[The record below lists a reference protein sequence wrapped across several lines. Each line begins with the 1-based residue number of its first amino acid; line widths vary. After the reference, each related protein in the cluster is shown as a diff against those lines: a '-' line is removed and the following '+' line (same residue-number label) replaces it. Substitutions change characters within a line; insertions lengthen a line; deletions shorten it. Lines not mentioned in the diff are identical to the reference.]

1 MNKIATSLLFLI
13 LSVNSYSENS
23 FNNNTKLP
31 PALVLSYSSTNP
43 TCPGLNNGAIYAT
56 VTGGNL
62 PLSNFTLTN
71 GSNVVSNATGIFL
84 NLAPG
89 NYVLSIS
96 DFFLFT
102 ATQNIVIT
110 APNDLTVSTAT
121 TICSGSPTNLSVSG
135 STSSYLWTANPSD
148 ASLTGANNTSATPT
162 VSPLTTTTYT
172 VTSTSNSPSANMVF
186 NGDFSLG
193 NTGFTTDYRYL
204 VNAGGGGV
212 QGIYGVANNPNSWF
226 QFFTTC
232 SVEHANVPGKMIIF
246 DGSISNSGNDKAW
259 GQTIAVQPNQIYTF
273 SYWVRTVA
281 LGIPVSIA
289 NIELRINGVVV
300 RTDLAPSNECSW
312 SLRTY
317 TWDSGTAT
325 SAQIALYDKVTS
337 SGGNDFAIDDI
348 SFTTNVI
355 CNLSKTVL
363 ITVTPSTIPTF
374 NSVNPICAGATL
386 AALPTSSTNATPI
399 TGAWS
404 PALNNLATT
413 TYTFAP
419 ATGQCAS
426 NGSLTIT
433 VNPIVIPT
441 FTSVNPICS
450 GATLAALPTS
460 STNATPI
467 TGTWSPAPNNLA
479 TTTYTFAPTLGQC
492 ASNGSMSITVNP
504 NVTPA
509 FTQVPAICSGATLS
523 ALPTRSNNLINGIW
537 SPALD
542 NSATTNYTFTP
553 NLGQC
558 SSNATMTINVTP
570 FPQFS
575 ITDGCDG
582 TDFVLSAT
590 GIGTT
595 NASYI
600 WFDNLRQNIGTASS
614 VKITNSG
621 NYSLEL
627 SNNGCSEEKPISVS
641 SILCSVPKGI
651 SPNGDGDNDFLDL
664 SNLNV
669 QNLQIF
675 NRHGIEVYSKS
686 NYLNEWVGKSNSG
699 EELPDGTYYYI
710 VHFSSGKTN
719 TGWIYINK

>member
-1 MNKIATSLLFLI
+1 MKKIATFLTFI
-13 LSVNSYSENS
+13 LSVSVFSINTNS
-23 FNNNTKLP
+23 TKLMLP
-31 PALVLSYSSTNP
+31 PALALSFSSTNP
-43 TCPGLNNGAIYAT
+43 TCPGVNNGAIYAS
-56 VTGGNL
+56 VTGGTL
-62 PLSNFTLTN
+62 PYSNFTLTN
-71 GSNVVSNATGIFL
+71 GANVVSNSTGIFL

-89 NYVLSIS
+89 TYSLSIS
-96 DFFLFT
+96 DLFST
-102 ATQNIVIT
+102 DSETGIIIA
-110 APNDLTVSTAT
+110 APNDLTVSTPTA
-121 TICSGSPTNLSVSG
+121 ICSGTPTNLSVSG
-135 STSSYLWTANPSD
+135 STTTYLWTANPSD
-148 ASLTGANNTSATPT
+148 ASLTSANNTSATPT
-162 VSPLTTTTYT
+162 VSPLETTTYT
-172 VTSTSNSPSANMVF
+172 VSSTSNSPSANLVS

-193 NTGFTTDYRYL
+193 NTGFTSDYQYL
-204 VNAGGGGV
+204 VNAGGGV
-212 QGIYGVANNPNSWF
+212 QGAYGVATTAISWF

-246 DGSISNSGNDKAW
+246 DGSTSNSGNDKAW

-281 LGIPVSIA
+281 LPNPA
-289 NIELRINGVVV
+289 NIELKINGVVIG
-300 RTDLAPSNECSW
+300 TDLAPSLECSW

-317 TWDSGTAT
+317 TWNSGTAT
-325 SAQIALYDKVTS
+325 SAEIALYDKVII
-337 SGGNDFAIDDI
+337 GQGNDFAIDDI
-348 SFTTNVI
+348 SFTTNVV

-374 NSVNPICAGATL
+374 NTVNPICAGATL
-386 AALPTSSTNATPI
+386 ATLPTSSSNATPI
-399 TGAWS
+399 TGTWS

-413 TYTFAP
+413 TYTFTP

-433 VNPIVIPT
+433 VNQIVAPT
-441 FTSVNPICS
+441 FTTVNPICS

-467 TGTWSPAPNNLA
+467 IGTWSPAPNNLA
-479 TTTYTFAPTLGQC
+479 TTTYTFAPALGQC
-492 ASNGSMSITVNP
+492 ASNGSMRITVNP
-504 NVTPA
+504 NVTPD
-509 FTQVPAICSGATLS
+509 FTQVPAICSGANLA
-523 ALPTRSNNLINGIW
+523 ALPTSSNNFISGSW

-575 ITDGCDG
+575 ITEGCDG

-600 WFDNLRQNIGTASS
+600 WFDNLHQNIGTASS
-614 VKITNSG
+614 LIVYNSG

-627 SNNGCSEEKPISVS
+627 SNNGCSEEKPITVFSV
-641 SILCSVPKGI
+641 LCSVPKGI
-651 SPNGDGDNDFLDL
+651 SPNGDGDNEFLDL

-675 NRHGIEVYSKS
+675 NRHGLEVYSKS

-710 VHFSSGKTN
+710 VNFSSGKTN